1 MDHHQWRPIPPPYSH
16 PNICPVCSASHY
28 PFCNPYPHPAPP
40 PTHHHP
46 PPTPPYTQNP
56 RFPPPQYFPWPDPY
70 HGGNPTPYIPPP
82 PDTWQRNPN
91 SNYSEGPPTPMQ
103 HNGNNHGNG
112 YVGELDRSNKRPR
125 VDATELGE
133 AERRLKLIR
142 DHGGSGGRN
151 AVPPPK
157 GESVAIGNGSFL
169 NNGVG
174 MPCQLLQPD
183 VHHDPRFRNDDPSC
197 SALTG
202 HSNWVNHMPPPQPPN
217 GVANHCRT
225 EYRNG
230 YGVQN
235 LNEQRG
241 YLPHHER
248 VLPPPLPTSPPPPL
262 PHELLNGSSP
272 PTLFPI
278 PISSPGSSFYGHST
292 PPLRASAAYAS
303 EGNREDQNFL
313 RKEVSPSKPM
323 IIDASYLFK
332 QPYRSRRPDYIVI
345 ILRGL
350 PGSGKSYSA
359 KMIRDIEVEGGGD
372 APRIH
377 SMDDYFMTEVE
388 KVEESDVSKSSSIA
402 RNKKPTVKTVMEYCY
417 EPEMEEVYRE
427 SMLKAFKK
435 TLEEG
440 TFRLVIGKMVPFDP
454 PPISLDDRNLRVA
467 DFAQFWAIAKRSGYE
482 VYISEAAYKD
492 PAGCTARNV
501 HGFTLDDVRKMAG
514 QWEEAP
520 SMYMQL
526 DVKSLFH
533 EDNLKDNGIEEV
545 DMDTEEGDDNHSSQ
559 VHERHTDKK
568 TVLPVEGIV
577 QASVSSKDVKAQDAE
592 EDQTSGVK
600 ELGKSKW
607 SEVFDEDDRKLHREA
622 KGNVNALSGLVR
634 AYGKKRKSVRWS
646 DQVASTGFSIGAAKT
661 GNMHSLVIGPGA
673 GYNLKANPLPE
684 EEASNSKPAQSSRK
698 SRRQSAF
705 QDRLRAEQESFKAV
719 FDRRKQRIGV
729 LDVDEE

>member
-1 MDHHQWRPIPPPYSH
+1 MDHQWRPIPPPYSQ

-28 PFCNPYPHPAPP
+28 PFCIPYQHPAPP
-40 PTHHHP
+40 PTHYP
-46 PPTPPYTQNP
+46 PPPPPPPYTQNP
-56 RFPPPQYFPWPDPY
+56 RFPPQQYYPWPDPY
-70 HGGNPTPYIPPP
+70 HGGNPAPYVPTP
-82 PDTWQRNPN
+82 PDTWHRNLI
-91 SNYSEGPPTPMQ
+91 SDYGEGLRPPLQ
-103 HNGNNHGNG
+103 HNDYGSNHGNGSSNG
-112 YVGELDRSNKRPR
+112 YVGEFDGSNKRPR
-125 VDATELGE
+125 VDATGSGDSSFHD
-133 AERRLKLIR
+133 ERRLKLIR
-142 DHGGSGGRN
+142 DHGGTGGWN
-151 AVPPPK
+151 AVPPK
-157 GESVAIGNGSFL
+157 GESLAIGNGSFQ

-174 MPCQLLQPD
+174 LHGQTD
-183 VHHDPRFRNDDPSC
+183 VHHDPNSNVL
-197 SALTG
+197 AA
-202 HSNWVNHMPPPQPPN
+202 HSNWQNHMPLPQLPN
-217 GVANHCRT
+217 GVATHSRN
-225 EYRNG
+225 ELRNG
-230 YGVQN
+230 YCVQN

-241 YLPHHER
+241 YLSHHER
-248 VLPPPLPTSPPPPL
+248 LLPPPLPTSPPPPL
-262 PHELLNGSSP
+262 PRELLQGSSP

-278 PISSPGSSFYGHST
+278 QISPAPNFYGHSN
-292 PPLRASAAYAS
+292 PLPRASTAYAS
-303 EGNREDQNFL
+303 EGHREDQNFL

-323 IIDASYLFK
+323 VIDASYLFK
-332 QPYRSRRPDYIVI
+332 QPYRSSRPDYIVI

-359 KMIRDIEVEGGGD
+359 KMMRDMEVEGGGD

-388 KVEESDVSKSSSIA
+388 KVEGSDASKSSSAA
-402 RNKKPTVKTVMEYCY
+402 RNKKPAVKTVMEYCY

-440 TFRLVIGKMVPFDP
+440 TFRLVIV
-454 PPISLDDRNLRVA
+454 DDRNLRVA

-492 PAGCTARNV
+492 PEGCTARNV
-501 HGFTLDDVRKMAG
+501 HGFTLDDVQKMAG

-520 SMYMQL
+520 SMYIQL

-533 EDNLKDNGIEEV
+533 GDNLKGNGIQEV
-545 DMDTEEGDDNHSSQ
+545 DMDTEEGDDNQSSQ
-559 VHERHTDKK
+559 VQERHTEK
-568 TVLPVEGIV
+568 TTVSLVEGV
-577 QASVSSKDVKAQDAE
+577 AQASVSSKDVKTQDAE
-592 EDQTSGVK
+592 EDQTGVK

-607 SEVFDEDDRKLHREA
+607 SEIFDEDDRKGHGEA
-622 KGNVNALSGLVR
+622 KGNLNALSGLFR
-634 AYGKKRKSVRWS
+634 PYGKKRKSVHWS

-684 EEASNSKPAQSSRK
+684 EEIPSSRLSQSSRK